1 MSNLFRLLRAD
12 EIECRVSTVTTKGV
26 SLLLYKD
33 ARCDMNILDETFGA
47 ENWTDEFYEAKGT
60 LFCRVGIRV
69 ERKDGEYEWVFKGD
83 AGSPS
88 NTEAIK
94 GEASDAR
101 KRAGFCWGIGRELYT
116 APFIWI
122 KADLINWKKDSR
134 GKDVPDARFAVSEIG
149 YDDQRRINHL
159 IVTANGK
166 QVYALGKKV
175 QAEPVKD
182 PPKTPAVVVCPKC
195 GQVVTR
201 ETLKGKVREPE
212 EILKACGGMC
222 LGCWK
227 EARNEG

>member
-1 MSNLFRLLRAD
+1 MAKFRLLNAD

-33 ARCDMNILDETFGA
+33 ARCDMNILDETVGA
-47 ENWTDEFYEAKGT
+47 DNWTDEFYEAKGT
-60 LFCRVGIRV
+60 LFCRVGIRI
-69 ERKDGEYEWVFKGD
+69 EHADGTLEWVYKGD

-88 NTEAIK
+88 NMESIK

-101 KRAGFCWGIGRELYT
+101 KRAGFAWGIGRELYT

-122 KADLINWKKDSR
+122 KADQIKWKKDSR
-134 GKDVPDARFAVSEIG
+134 GKDVPDARFEVKEIG
-149 YDDQRRINHL
+149 YDTNRKITHL
-159 IVTANGK
+159 VITANGK
-166 QVYALGKKV
+166 KVYTLDDNA
-175 QAEPVKD
+175 QPEPVKET
-182 PPKTPAVVVCPKC
+182 PKTPAVVVCPKC